1 MIVNKKE
8 LAQILGV
15 AENTLT
21 TWQKQIGFPIKSV
34 GSGRTGSEY
43 DTAEVI
49 AWIKKREVDNLM
61 ANSASIDIEEAKR
74 RKIAAEAGLAELEL
88 AKEQG
93 SVVMIEDVS
102 NKVGEQF
109 ANLRAKLL
117 AIPSKASTLVFT
129 AKDVT
134 EAKLI
139 LETAI
144 LETLNELVGHGQAE
158 SSGSTSTGIDQDAEG
173 PPEATTETLGQS
185 MG

>member
-8 LAQILGV
+8 LSQILGV

-34 GSGRTGSEY
+34 GAGRTGSEY

-93 SVVMIEDVS
+93 SVVLIEDVAA
-102 NKVGEQF
+102 KVGEQF
-109 ANLRAKLL
+109 QNLRAKLL
-117 AIPSKASTLVFT
+117 AIPTKAATLVFT

-139 LETAI
+139 LETSI
-144 LETLNELVGHGQAE
+144 LETLNELVGHGQTE
-158 SSGSTSTGIDQDAEG
+158 SSGGTPASSDQDAEG
-173 PPEATTETLGQS
+173 PIETTTETVGES
-185 MG
+185 VG